1 MYLLL
6 KHAHMT
12 CAALSILLFSV
23 RGYWMLTASNQ
34 LTQRWVRILPH
45 IIDTLLLTSA
55 IALTVVLAQ
64 YPLQQSWL
72 TAKVVALLAY
82 ILFGTIALKRGKTR
96 TIRITALLLAWL
108 SVGYIVWVARSHYP
122 WPWLL

>member
-23 RGYWMLTASNQ
+23 RGYWMLTASNR

-64 YPLQQSWL
+64 YPLQQGWL